1 MREAER
7 TGFSDQIPN
16 IYTQGLVFF
25 WGGPFLWKS
34 QETGLVV
41 SLRSLV
47 ALLARAGLDDS
58 N

>member
-16 IYTQGLVFF
+16 IYTQGLVFL
-25 WGGPFLWKS
+25 GVLFLWKS

-41 SLRSLV
+41 SLWSLV
-47 ALLARAGLDDS
+47 ALSARPGLDDS

>member
-25 WGGPFLWKS
+25 GVHFLWKS

-41 SLRSLV
+41 SLWSLV
-47 ALLARAGLDDS
+47 ALLAGAGLDDS